1 MSVKAVLRNEAFPVL
16 LAHAVSRTVD
26 PFMFLK
32 VFGMSEGELVSFVDW
47 I

>member
-1 MSVKAVLRNEAFPVL
+1 MSVKAILRNEAFPIL
-16 LAHAVSRTVD
+16 LAYVISSGVD
-26 PFMFLK
+26 PFKFLK